1 MASSKNLSG
10 TDFMYSM
17 QSMLYTSLIGCVFIG
32 LLYCFEYFVNH
43 LRYYRVP
50 VGFDGFLPPPFISQ
64 WKTFV
69 HPVHSAARSKPPI
82 PLNKLPCV
90 NFLSIDSKLNLNQID
105 DGFILLFIDCTGM
118 CLFHFPF
125 KLFDVPTKTATGDFD
140 FISLCLISMR
150 MSVA

>member
-43 LRYYRVP
+43 LRYYRVS

-69 HPVHSAARSKPPI
+69 HPIHSAARSKPPI

-90 NFLSIDSKLNLNQID
+90 NFLSIDSELNLNQVD
-105 DGFILLFIDCTGM
+105 DGFILLLVDCAFMRLLYFLLELLQASTE
-118 CLFHFPF
+118 
-125 KLFDVPTKTATGDFD
+125 TAAGYFD